1 MNEDNTQKLAKLKKI
16 GKILKAASLI
26 ASLVLIP
33 AILIF
38 LFAPVTNLMSD
49 VASKYTRGYNYYGW
63 QMTFLGCG
71 YPPFQILCLFEEPGT
86 AAGDYIPDKY
96 DFGFNIV
103 TTMALFIPFVAM
115 IIAGLVGMK
124 MKNRGKAVGEFA
136 VAAAIIVSVTILL
149 NVASLGQRRFEHGR
163 RDGFQE
169 HLPRTRDRRGDL
181 QDPRLSDHPLRH
193 RPLDRSA
200 QDRPRRLPS
209 LSTERRPQTE
219 KPKLRIPI

>member
-38 LFAPVTNLMSD
+38 LFVPVTNLMSD

-124 MKNRGKAVGEFA
+124 MKNRGKAVCEFA

-149 NVASLGQRRFEHGR
+149 NVAPLSVNVASSMGAGTGFKNTFLEPAIAAGTYKTLAYPIILFVIGLLIALLKIARGVFLLYQRNVAR
-163 RDGFQE
+163 
-169 HLPRTRDRRGDL
+169 
-181 QDPRLSDHPLRH
+181 
-193 RPLDRSA
+193 
-200 QDRPRRLPS
+200 
-209 LSTERRPQTE
+209 
-219 KPKLRIPI
+219 KLKNQN